1 MKRAI
6 AKVEAES
13 KPPVW
18 SPDPRNVPQ
27 VQGYHCDANEILTA
41 GGSFGGKTDLL
52 LGMAMTKHSR
62 SIIFRRE
69 STHLKPLIE
78 RAQEILGSTDAIYH
92 MVNKVWRDIPG
103 SGTLEFA
110 SMQYENDKEGYQG
123 SSHDLK
129 GFDELT
135 HFTESQ
141 YLFVTG
147 WLRTTVENQ
156 KERIV
161 STCNPP
167 KPGRGD
173 WVLRR
178 WAAWL
183 NPLHPNPAD
192 SGEIRW
198 FVNIPNREARTVQ
211 EMEVGD
217 GTPFQHEG
225 ETLYPKSRTA
235 ILSTFRDN
243 TYTKPEYEATLQS
256 LPEPDRSRLLY
267 GDFTAGHED
276 DAYQVIPTEWVFK
289 AIDRWKQRERPDT
302 PMTAL
307 GIDPARGGDDTTVY
321 APRYGNWY
329 DELIQQPGSS
339 TPDGQIVATEAK
351 RIRNGQG
358 VVNIDVIGIGAAPY
372 DILKAQDIPV
382 QPIDVRESS
391 VARDRSGQ
399 FGFTNKRAELWWAF
413 REALDPEIGE
423 DIALPDDRELV
434 ADLCSAR
441 WVEVMRGIQINKK
454 DDIKKTLGRSPDK
467 AEAVILAA
475 AQTAPVAV
483 PTMTSQSWSVPKK
496 HFNDLAIVVC

>member
-6 AKVEAES
+6 AKVKAES

-18 SPDPRNVPQ
+18 SPDLRNVPQ
-27 VQGYHCDANEILTA
+27 MQGYACDANEILTA

-52 LGMAMTKHSR
+52 LGMAMTKHRR

-69 STHLKPLIE
+69 STQLKPLIE
-78 RAQEILGSTDAIYH
+78 RAQEILGPTDAIYH
-92 MVNKVWRDIPG
+92 KVDKHWRDIPG
-103 SGTLEFA
+103 ERTLQFA
-110 SMQYENDKEGYQG
+110 SMQYEDDKEDYQG
-123 SSHDLK
+123 ASQDLK

-141 YLFVTG
+141 YMFVTG
-147 WLRTTVENQ
+147 WLRTTKENQ
-156 KERIV
+156 RTQMM

-183 NPLHPNPAD
+183 NPLHPEPAN

-211 EMEVGD
+211 EMEVAD

-243 TYTKPEYEATLQS
+243 IYTKPEYEATLQS

-302 PMTAL
+302 PMTAV
-307 GIDPARGGDDTTVY
+307 GVDPARGGEDTTNY

-329 DELIQQPGSS
+329 DELIQQPGSA
-339 TPDGQIVATEAK
+339 TPDGFIIATEVK
-351 RIRNGQG
+351 RIRQGHG
-358 VVNIDVIGIGAAPY
+358 VVNIDSIGIGAAPF
-372 DILKAQDIPV
+372 DILRSQDIPI
-382 QPIDVRESS
+382 QAINASESTDE
-391 VARDRSGQ
+391 RDRTDQ
-399 FGFTNKRAELWWAF
+399 FGFINVRAKLWWKF
-413 REALDPEIGE
+413 REALDPEFGE
-423 DIALPDDRELV
+423 DIALPDDREMV
-434 ADLCSAR
+434 ADLCSAK
-441 WVEVMRGIQINKK
+441 WEETVRGIKIIHK
-454 DDIKKTLGRSPDK
+454 DKVKQTLGRSPGK
-467 AEAVILAA
+467 GEAVIMAA
-475 AQTAPVAV
+475 TLTAPVV
-483 PTMTSQSWSVPKK
+483 MPSMTSQSWSV
-496 HFNDLAIVVC
+496 DELEGMLYDR